1 MCNNSVS
8 KFQLVVEHH
17 RDEKVAKK
25 PAAETVDKQFLLSF
39 VD

>member
-25 PAAETVDKQFLLSF
+25 PAAETVDKDFF
-39 VD
+39 AIF